1 MGEQTT
7 EGIPPCAEG
16 TKRNRDRKFRIIGT
30 IALVTVVAL
39 GLGAALSPSIL
50 SAQSNANNAAAQSAA
65 TESAQSATIDIL
77 LGDEIT
83 VSPYPSNKLKGA
95 TEVVDENGIVHGV
108 SADGIN
114 YTVRGRGEE
123 STTEGVV
130 SLVAVGD
137 QIATAN
143 SLPLALA
150 YGGWTSY
157 DFTPFY
163 QEVGSVIQ
171 DYDLRFI
178 NQETVMGGSE
188 LGYSGYP
195 AFNSPDSMVQVIAEF
210 NFNLVNFAT
219 NHIYDQG
226 TAAIERSH
234 EIWAQYPELLVSG
247 SYASED
253 DRQVVQMIERNGITF
268 AFLSYTY
275 GDNTYLDASQM
286 PNDYYLAVYD
296 REVLREDVERAQKV
310 ADVVIVGMHWGTE
323 YVSEPSAE
331 QWEYAEYL
339 ADLDVDLVLGTH
351 AHTVQPVKYVTGE
364 SGNTIPVVFGLGDF
378 ISGWTLAD
386 TILSGMFTCDFVVD
400 EDGEIQVENL
410 AWYPL
415 IEWSDGGETWVRFLK
430 DMDASEQN
438 ANVRISDVSGD
449 IAEYL
454 ETKINSLGMD
464 IPVIM

>member
-1 MGEQTT
+1 
-7 EGIPPCAEG
+7 
-16 TKRNRDRKFRIIGT
+16 
-30 IALVTVVAL
+30 
-39 GLGAALSPSIL
+39 
-50 SAQSNANNAAAQSAA
+50 
-65 TESAQSATIDIL
+65 
-77 LGDEIT
+77 
-83 VSPYPSNKLKGA
+83 
-95 TEVVDENGIVHGV
+95 
-108 SADGIN
+108 
-114 YTVRGRGEE
+114 
-123 STTEGVV
+123 
-130 SLVAVGD
+130 
-137 QIATAN
+137 
-143 SLPLALA
+143 
-150 YGGWTSY
+150 
-157 DFTPFY
+157 
-163 QEVGSVIQ
+163 
-171 DYDLRFI
+171 
-178 NQETVMGGSE
+178 MGGSE

-195 AFNSPDSMVQVIAEF
+195 AFNSPDSMAQVIAEF

-253 DRQVVQMIERNGITF
+253 DRQLVQMIERNGITF
-268 AFLSYTY
+268 AFLSYSY

-438 ANVRISDVSGD
+438 ANVRISDVSGY

-454 ETKINSLGMD
+454 ETKIDSLDMD